1 MFIKGGN
8 LMLSNYHEIFKTVIK
23 AYYENNFEEKLQQ
36 ILGEPGIDK
45 IKTSRII
52 ASLCGVN
59 VEYSDN
65 FVNDLKQALESH
77 DITRPIINR
86 IDDCPLECIETQG
99 KTFCQISCTFDAI
112 STDKINHLVTINEE
126 KCISCGFC
134 IEACPNKVLMDRSE
148 FIPLIKHLN
157 KRSC

>member
-1 MFIKGGN
+1 MSIKGGN

-23 AYYENNFEEKLQQ
+23 AYYEDNFEEKLQQ
-36 ILGEPGIDK
+36 ILDEPGIDK

-52 ASLCGVN
+52 ASLCGVS

-65 FVNDLKQALESH
+65 FVNDLKRALKNN
-77 DITRPIINR
+77 DITSPIINR
-86 IDDCPLECIETQG
+86 IADCPIECIETQG
-99 KTFCQISCTFDAI
+99 KTFCEATCSFDAI
-112 STDKINHLVTINEE
+112 LVDKTNHLVTINET